1 MEKTIGGI
9 KVKFSVLIP
18 VYNTE
23 KYLKECIQSVL
34 NQSYKDYEIILVDDG
49 STDSSPQICDDY
61 QNKYP
66 DIIKVI
72 HQTNSGQ
79 LISRV
84 NAICTSNGDY
94 CIFLDSDDL
103 IVENALEI
111 LFQKIETHKTPDMV
125 IYPFYYDREGKLEK
139 SKTISSSEHFYS
151 EEDIRVLHELFF
163 TGVLLNSMCTKCVKR
178 TVLLKCTDG
187 VRSYSSLR
195 CSEDRLQSMWV
206 LDNITNALYID
217 TALYRYRLFSG
228 STTRTYTYSD
238 IAKFNTSILYE
249 EEEKYLKKW
258 GFISFQWEQRFQA
271 KYISYMIYVFDL
283 FYLNVP
289 KNEQKSVIDYPWN
302 SFIPKAIDLSKI
314 DENPF
319 LNDIKKELARWIIDE
334 NRYRIKRFYMKKRT
348 YQLLRSI
355 KRKVIK

>member
-1 MEKTIGGI
+1 M
-9 KVKFSVLIP
+9 KFSVLIP

-23 KYLKECIQSVL
+23 KYLEECLQSVL

-49 STDSSPQICDDY
+49 STDSSPQICDDH
-61 QNKYP
+61 QKKYP

-72 HQTNSGQ
+72 HQKNSGQ
-79 LISRV
+79 LVSRV
-84 NAICTSNGDY
+84 NAIRTSNGDY

-103 IVENALEI
+103 LVDNALEI
-111 LFQKIETHKTPDMV
+111 LHQKATTYDFSDV
-125 IYPFYYDREGKLEK
+125 LIYPFYYDKDGQLQK
-139 SKTISSSEHFYS
+139 S
-151 EEDIRVLHELFF
+151 RVLFENEIFIKERGIVELKEKFF
-163 TGVLLNSMCTKCVKR
+163 SGILLNNVWTKVVKR
-178 TVLLKCTDG
+178 DILLESIYN
-187 VRSYSSLR
+187 VERFSSLR
-195 CSEDRLQSMWV
+195 CAEDRLQSMWV

-228 STTRTYTYSD
+228 STTRTYTYAD

-258 GFISFQWEQRFQA
+258 GFTSAEWVQRLQA
-271 KYISYMIYVFDL
+271 KYISYMVYIFDL
-283 FYLNVP
+283 FFLNVS
-289 KNEQKSVIDYPWN
+289 KNEQNGVMNYPWQ
-302 SFIPKAIDLSKI
+302 SFIPEANDLSKI

-319 LNDIKKELARWIIDE
+319 LNDKIIELAHWIIDK

>member
-1 MEKTIGGI
+1 M
-9 KVKFSVLIP
+9 KFSVLIP

-23 KYLKECIQSVL
+23 KNLEECLQSVL

-72 HQTNSGQ
+72 HQKNSGQ
-79 LISRV
+79 LASRV

-103 IVENALEI
+103 LVDNALEI
-111 LFQKIETHKTPDMV
+111 LHQKATTYDFPDV
-125 IYPFYYDREGKLEK
+125 LIYPFYYDKDGQLQK
-139 SKTISSSEHFYS
+139 S
-151 EEDIRVLHELFF
+151 RVLFENETFIDNNDIVELKEKFF
-163 TGVLLNSMCTKCVKR
+163 SGILLNNVWTKVVKR
-178 TVLLKCTDG
+178 DILLESIYN
-187 VRSYSSLR
+187 VERFSSLR
-195 CSEDRLQSMWV
+195 CAEDRLQSMWV

-217 TALYRYRLFSG
+217 TDLYRYRLFSG
-228 STTRTYTYSD
+228 STTRTYTYAD

-271 KYISYMIYVFDL
+271 MFISYMVYVFDL
-283 FYLNVP
+283 FFSNVS
-289 KNEQKSVIDYPWN
+289 KNEQNSVVNYPWQ
-302 SFIPKAIDLSKI
+302 SFIPEAIDLSKI

-319 LNDIKKELARWIIDE
+319 LNATPKKLAHWIVDKDQNNIKK
-334 NRYRIKRFYMKKRT
+334 FYKKKRT

>member
-1 MEKTIGGI
+1 M
-9 KVKFSVLIP
+9 KFSVLIP

-23 KYLKECIQSVL
+23 KYLEECLQSVL
-34 NQSYKDYEIILVDDG
+34 NQTYKDYEIILVDDG

-72 HQTNSGQ
+72 HQKNSGQ
-79 LISRV
+79 LASRV
-84 NAICTSNGDY
+84 TAIKEAFGDY

-103 IVENALEI
+103 IVDSALET
-111 LFQKIETHKTPDMV
+111 LALKIDSYYSPDMI
-125 IYPFYYDREGKLEK
+125 IYPFYYDRDGKLKK
-139 SKTISSSEHFYS
+139 SKTINQSEHFYS
-151 EEDIRVLHELFF
+151 EEELHVLHELFF
-163 TGVLLNSMCTKCVKR
+163 TSVLLNSMCTKCVKQ
-178 TVLLKCTDG
+178 TILIKSILDVKK
-187 VRSYSSLR
+187 YSSLR
-195 CSEDRLQSMWV
+195 CSEDRLQSMWI
-206 LDNITNALYID
+206 LDNIANAVYLNA
-217 TALYRYRLFSG
+217 ALYRYRLFSG
-228 STTRTYTYSD
+228 STTRTYTCAD
-238 IAKFNTSILYE
+238 IQKFNTSILYE
-249 EEEKYLKKW
+249 EEEKHLKKW
-258 GFISFQWEQRFQA
+258 DFTSFQWEQRFQA
-271 KYISYMIYVFDL
+271 KYISYMVYVFDL

-302 SFIPKAIDLSKI
+302 SFIPEAIDLSKI

-319 LNDIKKELARWIIDE
+319 LNDTKKELARWIIDE